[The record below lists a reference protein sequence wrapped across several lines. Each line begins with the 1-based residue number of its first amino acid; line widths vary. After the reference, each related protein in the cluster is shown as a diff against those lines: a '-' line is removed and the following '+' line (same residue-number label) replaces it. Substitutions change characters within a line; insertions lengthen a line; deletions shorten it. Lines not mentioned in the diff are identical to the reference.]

1 MTEIAERAA
10 KALNDPENWP
20 QDPKEAVARQRLLA
34 SRVRSEPF
42 DAGAVELVCGLDV
55 SYGVNDTELAA
66 AAVVLDARTL
76 EVVDTSLIADTPSF
90 PYISGLFGFREL
102 PPVLKAIEGLSL
114 TPDVFV
120 SDGFGLA
127 HPRRFGVASHLGV
140 LLDARVVGSA
150 KTVLYGRNTL
160 PGEERGSWTPMVAGR
175 SELVEDTE
183 RLAAQGAEVIGR
195 TLRTRARTKPVYVS
209 VGHRVDLEGACD
221 LILRVSP
228 RYRIPEPIRHA
239 DRLCGRYRKEYKAAM
254 ERSSTEGNATDQG

>member
-10 KALNDPENWP
+10 KALDDPDNWP
-20 QDPKEAVARQRLLA
+20 EDPKEAVARQRLLA
-34 SRVRSEPF
+34 GRVRTEPL
-42 DAGAVELVCGLDV
+42 DADAVELVCGLDV
-55 SYGVNDTELAA
+55 SYGVGDTELAA

-76 EVVDTSLIADTPSF
+76 EVVDTSLVADTPSF
-90 PYISGLFGFREL
+90 PYISGLFAFREL
-102 PPVLKAIEGLSL
+102 PPVLKAIEGLNV

-127 HPRRFGVASHLGV
+127 HPRRFGIASHLGV

-150 KTVLYGRNTL
+150 KTVLYGRNAL

-183 RLAAQGAEVIGR
+183 TLAEQGTEVIGR
-195 TLRTRARTKPVYVS
+195 TLRTRSRTKPVYVS
-209 VGHRVDLEGACD
+209 VGHRVDLAGAAD

-228 RYRIPEPIRHA
+228 KYRIPEPIRHA
-239 DRLCGRYRKEYKAAM
+239 DRMCGRYRKEYKA
-254 ERSSTEGNATDQG
+254 EGGATGA